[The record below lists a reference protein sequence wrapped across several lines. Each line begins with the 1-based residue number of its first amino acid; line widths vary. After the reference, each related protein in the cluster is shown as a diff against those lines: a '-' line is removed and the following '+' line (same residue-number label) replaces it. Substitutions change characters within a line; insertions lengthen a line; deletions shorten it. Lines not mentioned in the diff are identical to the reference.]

1 VFVNLMTINNLTWL
15 DPQAVATAQLVLC
28 DLDGCLVSEGRAF
41 PDTTDFVAACGN
53 RLWIVSNNSTHTA
66 ATLCDELA
74 ALGLKV
80 TEDRILLAGEQTLV
94 LLAMRHPGARLAL
107 YGSDC
112 LRERALA
119 LGLRLEED
127 HPDIMLL
134 CRDMRFA
141 LPDLERLTAQIVR
154 GGVFW
159 VANTDRTH
167 PGLDGSQKAETGAL
181 LAAVSAVLGP
191 FNFES
196 IGKPNSHLGRIALE
210 RMGIAAQ
217 DAVFV
222 GDRVDTDGALERACN
237 LPFLHV
243 KRGAAR

>member
-1 VFVNLMTINNLTWL
+1 MSVDLKEIQKLMKL
-15 DPQAVATAQLVLC
+15 DPQAVATAKIVLC
-28 DLDGCLVSEGRAF
+28 DLDGCLVSEGSAF
-41 PDTTDFVAACGN
+41 PDTTDFVVACGD

-74 ALGLKV
+74 VLGLKI

-94 LLAMRHPGARLAL
+94 LLAARHPKARLAL

-112 LRERALA
+112 LRERAQA
-119 LGLRLEED
+119 LGLRLED
-127 HPDIMLL
+127 DRPDIILL
-134 CRDMRFA
+134 CRDVRFA
-141 LPDLERLTAQIVR
+141 LSDLDRLTAQIMR

-191 FNFES
+191 VSFES
-196 IGKPNSHLGRIALE
+196 IGKPNPHLARIALDT
-210 RMGIAAQ
+210 MGIEAQ
-217 DAVFV
+217 DAVFI
-222 GDRVDTDGALERACN
+222 GDRVDTDGALAQASD

-243 KRGAAR
+243 VRRVAQ

>member
-1 VFVNLMTINNLTWL
+1 MTIQDFATL
-15 DPQAVATAQLVLC
+15 DPQAVATAKLVLC
-28 DLDGCLVSEGRAF
+28 DLDGCLVSEGRVF

-66 ATLCDELA
+66 ASLCDELA
-74 ALGLKV
+74 TLGIKV
-80 TEDRILLAGEQTLV
+80 EAERILLAGEQTLD
-94 LLAMRHPGARLAL
+94 LLAARHPGGRLAL

-112 LRERALA
+112 LRERAIS
-119 LGLRLEED
+119 LGLQLDADR
-127 HPDIMLL
+127 PDIMLL
-134 CRDMRFA
+134 CRDMRFK
-141 LPDLERLTAQIVR
+141 LPDLDRLTAQIMR

-181 LAAVSAVLGP
+181 LAMVSAVLGP
-191 FNFES
+191 VNFES
-196 IGKPNSHLGRIALE
+196 IGKPHPHLARIALE

-222 GDRVDTDGALERACN
+222 GDRVDTDGALARASN
-237 LPFLHV
+237 LPFLHIV
-243 KRGAAR
+243 REAGQ

>member
-1 VFVNLMTINNLTWL
+1 MSVDLITIHNLTRL
-15 DPQAVATAQLVLC
+15 DSQAVATAQLVLC
-28 DLDGCLVSEGRAF
+28 DLDGCLVSEGCVF

-74 ALGLKV
+74 ALGLKI

-94 LLAMRHPGARLAL
+94 LLAARHPGARLAL
-107 YGSDC
+107 YGSDS

-119 LGLRLEED
+119 LGLQLEED
-127 HPDIMLL
+127 RPDIMLL
-134 CRDMRFA
+134 CRDMRFT
-141 LPDLERLTAQIVR
+141 LPDLDRLTAQIVQ

-191 FNFES
+191 VNFES
-196 IGKPNSHLGRIALE
+196 IGKPHPHLARIALE
-210 RMGIAAQ
+210 SMGIAAK

-222 GDRVDTDGALERACN
+222 GDRVDTDGALARACD
-237 LPFLHV
+237 LPFHHV
-243 KRGAAR
+243 VRRTAR